1 MLNLLGRRK
10 ILEPLHPELR
20 TALKKAHPG
29 LTDKDIDRAEEL
41 LAQRMLYDPEKESL
55 QIAQLDRERMEL
67 IERKMP
73 RYAEITQAFG
83 ARMVKPR
90 RRPDLKARVTIKK
103 PKK

>member
-1 MLNLLGRRK
+1 M
-10 ILEPLHPELR
+10 EPLHPELR
-20 TALKKAHPG
+20 AALKQAHPG

-41 LAQRMLYDPEKESL
+41 LAQRMLYDPEKEAL

-73 RYAEITQAFG
+73 RYAEVAQAFR

-90 RRPDLKARVTIKK
+90 RRPDRKARVTLKK